1 VRAQLLGQDR
11 AAAALTGLR
20 GRKVNYDEAQAP
32 LDGRP
37 AGHWHVDAAETAI
50 GREEPGPPV
59 PGGPFERACLLV
71 RRYEFSDPAILR
83 AVYRGDD
90 ELLGRDM
97 LLEGRFYGLRFYLG
111 VRVTRVIDETQGTG
125 PAATQVW
132 GWSYQTLEGHLEQGR
147 LTYEVLKNTASGQV
161 TFRVSGYSRRAPIPN
176 PVIRWGFQL
185 FGRWTQVRFYASVQR
200 RMRRLVQASQH
211 GAALPEPAVLAGGI
225 VIAPSGATP
234 HALERL
240 APPSHHPGQ

>member
-1 VRAQLLGQDR
+1 
-11 AAAALTGLR
+11 
-20 GRKVNYDEAQAP
+20 
-32 LDGRP
+32 
-37 AGHWHVDAAETAI
+37 
-50 GREEPGPPV
+50 
-59 PGGPFERACLLV
+59 V

-125 PAATQVW
+125 PAAAQVW

-161 TFRVSGYSRRAPIPN
+161 AFRVSGYSRRAPIPN

-185 FGRWTQVRFYASVQR
+185 FGRFTQVRFYASVQR

-211 GAALPEPAVLAGGI
+211 GAGLPEPTVLAGGI
-225 VIAPSGATP
+225 VIAPSGAAP
-234 HALERL
+234 HPLDRL
-240 APPSHHPGQ
+240 ARPSHHPGQ